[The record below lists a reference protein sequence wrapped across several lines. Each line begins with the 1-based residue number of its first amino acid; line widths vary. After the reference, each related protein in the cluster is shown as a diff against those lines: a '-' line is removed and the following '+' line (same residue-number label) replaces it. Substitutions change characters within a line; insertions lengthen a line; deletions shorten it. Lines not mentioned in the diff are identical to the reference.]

1 MKSSETMNRIASYIE
16 AHLTEPLTVKTLAEE
31 AGYSQYHFMRIF
43 KAHTHMTV
51 GEYLCRR
58 RLIKASE
65 EILAGQRIMDAAMT
79 YGWESHSGFTKA
91 FKREFGFRPS
101 LLSAMKFSVEY
112 LGGNRMH
119 EIFMESTEIGM
130 SKEELLEILQ
140 VKLRE
145 NEIELS
151 ADMLEQSYL
160 TAQAVYTGVMR
171 YSGEEYI
178 THPLNTSI
186 LLTQMGASANA
197 VLAGL
202 FCDAGKKGRL
212 SMDEL
217 RARLPEKVFDLVER
231 VQNIQ
236 DFEVDLDNAP
246 DDAVLVKL
254 AEQLHNMRT
263 IQYIDESKWAEKAKN
278 TIEYFL
284 PLARKLGNQK
294 LIDELEDLS
303 LKYIAQNK

>member
-1 MKSSETMNRIASYIE
+1 
-16 AHLTEPLTVKTLAEE
+16 
-31 AGYSQYHFMRIF
+31 
-43 KAHTHMTV
+43 
-51 GEYLCRR
+51 
-58 RLIKASE
+58 
-65 EILAGQRIMDAAMT
+65 
-79 YGWESHSGFTKA
+79 
-91 FKREFGFRPS
+91 
-101 LLSAMKFSVEY
+101 
-112 LGGNRMH
+112 MH

-145 NEIELS
+145 SEIKLP
-151 ADMLEQSYL
+151 ADMLEQCYL
-160 TAQAVYTGVMR
+160 TAQAAYAGVVR

-186 LLTQMGASANA
+186 LLTQMGASADA

-202 FCDAGKKGRL
+202 FCDAGEKGRL

-217 RARLPEKVFDLVER
+217 QSCLPEKVFELVEK
-231 VQNIQ
+231 VQKIQ
-236 DFEVDLDNAP
+236 DFEMALDNAP

-278 TIEYFL
+278 TIEHFL
-284 PLARKLGNQK
+284 PWQENWVIK
-294 LIDELEDLS
+294 S
-303 LKYIAQNK
+303 

>member
-1 MKSSETMNRIASYIE
+1 
-16 AHLTEPLTVKTLAEE
+16 
-31 AGYSQYHFMRIF
+31 
-43 KAHTHMTV
+43 
-51 GEYLCRR
+51 
-58 RLIKASE
+58 
-65 EILAGQRIMDAAMT
+65 
-79 YGWESHSGFTKA
+79 
-91 FKREFGFRPS
+91 
-101 LLSAMKFSVEY
+101 
-112 LGGNRMH
+112 MH
-119 EIFMESTEIGM
+119 EIFMESTESGM

-140 VKLRE
+140 VKLKE
-145 NEIELS
+145 NEIKLP
-151 ADMLEQSYL
+151 ADMLKQGYL
-160 TAQAVYTGVMR
+160 TAEAAYAGVMR
-171 YSGEEYI
+171 YSGEAYI

-217 RARLPEKVFDLVER
+217 RARLPEKIFELVEKI
-231 VQNIQ
+231 QKIQ
-236 DFEVDLDNAP
+236 DFGVDLDHAP
-246 DDAVLVKL
+246 DDAVLIKL

-294 LIDELEDLS
+294 LIDELNDLS
-303 LKYIAQNK
+303 MKYLSLEK